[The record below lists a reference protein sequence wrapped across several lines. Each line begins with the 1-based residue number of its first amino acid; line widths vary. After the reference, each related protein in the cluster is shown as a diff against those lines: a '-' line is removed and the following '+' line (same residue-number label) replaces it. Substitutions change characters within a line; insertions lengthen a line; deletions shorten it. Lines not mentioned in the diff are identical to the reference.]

1 MQRDFFDRC
10 AVAVARDLIGA
21 ELQVDGVGGIIVE
34 TEAYTPDDPASHSF
48 RGETQRN
55 AAMFGE
61 PGTAYVYRSYGL
73 HWCLN
78 ATCQPGSAVLL
89 RAIELTSGVATMMER
104 RGLPDLL
111 RLAAG
116 PGRLC
121 QALGV
126 DGRHDGRSLLTSPFR
141 LRSGT
146 GVKLAIGTRIGI
158 SRAAEQPW
166 RFGLAGSRFLSRRF
180 PNPLKPDL
188 DQACPA
194 RDGS

>member
-1 MQRDFFDRC
+1 MQKDFFDRC

-48 RGETQRN
+48 RGETRRN
-55 AAMFGE
+55 TAMFGE

-73 HWCLN
+73 HWYLN
-78 ATCQPGSAVLL
+78 AVCKLGSSVLL
-89 RAIELTSGVATMMER
+89 RAIEPTSGVATMMER

-121 QALGV
+121 QAIGV
-126 DGRHDGRSLLTSPFR
+126 DGRHDGRSLLTRPFR

-166 RFGLAGSRFLSRRF
+166 RFGLPGSRFLSRRF
-180 PNPLKPDL
+180 PNSLNPDL